1 MRRIYLFHNRVP
13 KTLEFKKK
21 LIPILKKEGFILSKN
36 NPDVII
42 VIGGDG
48 TMLSAIRAM
57 RMHDVPF
64 LGVNTGNLGFL
75 PGINPN
81 NLDVLI
87 SLLKDNKFKLYRYPL
102 LEVETTTIKGEKC
115 IDVAFN
121 EIMIKHNMPRLMEA
135 LVYIND
141 KPFNYFTGDGFIIS
155 TPIGTTG
162 YAIWA
167 GGAAIHSSLWVFQL
181 TPLNPND
188 NRINRPLKNS
198 MIIPHDTR
206 IDMKIV
212 KAERRSVMVAC
223 DGLRISDDF
232 ISELSIR
239 ASEKSIQIIKP
250 NEADYFELYR
260 QKIIDKNIHRY
271 LHEKEQK

>member
-48 TMLSAIRAM
+48 TMLSDIRAM

-87 SLLKDNKFKLYRYPL
+87 SLLKDNKFKLYR
-102 LEVETTTIKGEKC
+102 
-115 IDVAFN
+115 
-121 EIMIKHNMPRLMEA
+121 
-135 LVYIND
+135 
-141 KPFNYFTGDGFIIS
+141 
-155 TPIGTTG
+155 
-162 YAIWA
+162 
-167 GGAAIHSSLWVFQL
+167 
-181 TPLNPND
+181 
-188 NRINRPLKNS
+188 
-198 MIIPHDTR
+198 
-206 IDMKIV
+206 
-212 KAERRSVMVAC
+212 
-223 DGLRISDDF
+223 
-232 ISELSIR
+232 
-239 ASEKSIQIIKP
+239 
-250 NEADYFELYR
+250 
-260 QKIIDKNIHRY
+260 
-271 LHEKEQK
+271 